1 MKQRSRFRP
10 KVKVLLDAYVAIPL
24 KILEIHKPGQFVA
37 VLTRLG
43 SWNSNSSH
51 GIANEP
57 WLLNSYSSSAWTKS
71 FLKMG
76 WFRCVTRT
84 TNLLQLLPTQT
95 TTCPANTSNV
105 CDWLTAVPYCTI
117 VRFNVNERGLFS
129 FSFRN
134 SEIQIFFF
142 IHLKFS

>member
-57 WLLNSYSSSAWTKS
+57 WLLNLYSSSTWTKSTSSNSNSSHGIANEPWLLNLYSSSTWTKS

-76 WFRCVTRT
+76 WFRCIKRT

-95 TTCPANTSNV
+95 TTCPTGTSNGMR
-105 CDWLTAVPYCTI
+105 LA
-117 VRFNVNERGLFS
+117 
-129 FSFRN
+129 N
-134 SEIQIFFF
+134 S
-142 IHLKFS
+142 HALLRHH